1 MQLNEL
7 AGAALAFVVIGLVIA
22 FGAMIAADV
31 QETVEA
37 DYGDGVANDTLGNV
51 LEALGN
57 FGGWLPLLALVIIAV
72 VIIGFL
78 IGGFGGMTRSA

>member
-31 QETVEA
+31 QATVET
-37 DYGDGVANDTLGNV
+37 DYGDSVANDTLTNV
-51 LEALGN
+51 LEALSN

-78 IGGFGGMTRSA
+78 IGGFGGITRSA